1 MTAEQ
6 FTPLAE
12 RYMDTV
18 FRVAYSYLRCRDD
31 ADDVTQDVLIQLYR
45 QDKAFESDAHVKNWL
60 IRVTVNR
67 CKNVLRAPWHR
78 AEDIADYENTLVFE
92 QPQYRELFEAVI
104 AVNLAVMNLL
114 PLPALDGGRI
124 FFLFVNAV
132 AMLLFKKQIPAK
144 YENYIHFA
152 GLILLLALMVVL
164 VFSDV
169 GKLIK

>member
-1 MTAEQ
+1 MTDEQ

-67 CKNVLRAPWHR
+67 CKNVLRAPWHK

-92 QPQYRELFEAVI
+92 QPQYRKA
-104 AVNLAVMNLL
+104 
-114 PLPALDGGRI
+114 
-124 FFLFVNAV
+124 AV
-132 AMLLFKKQIPAK
+132 ALKGDKVPPAGAAVLL
-144 YENYIHFA
+144 
-152 GLILLLALMVVL
+152 
-164 VFSDV
+164 
-169 GKLIK
+169 

>member
-1 MTAEQ
+1 MTDEQ

-67 CKNVLRAPWHR
+67 CKNVLRAPWHK
-78 AEDIADYENTLVFE
+78 AEDIADYENSLTFE
-92 QPQYRELFEAVI
+92 APECRELFD
-104 AVNLAVMNLL
+104 AVMLL
-114 PLPALDGGRI
+114 DRRYRLPVLLYYYEGYRQREIAALLGVPEETVRTRLSRARDK
-124 FFLFVNAV
+124 L
-132 AMLLFKKQIPAK
+132 K
-144 YENYIHFA
+144 H
-152 GLILLLALMVVL
+152 ILSEVPQYA
-164 VFSDV
+164 
-169 GKLIK
+169 